1 MTEALR
7 IQEEGQTESLFLT
20 ATCGNC
26 HWMGYV
32 EGPTDL
38 DQAMDC
44 LIRKHHDK
52 RAGCPDNPIF
62 EEFGEEERT
71 TVQASFIL
79 VEMQAQP
86 ESNQE
91 S

>member
-26 HWMGYV
+26 DWMGYV

-38 DQAMDC
+38 EQAMDR
-44 LIRKHHDK
+44 LIREHHEL
-52 RAGCPDNPIF
+52 RAGCPDIPIF
-62 EEFGEEERT
+62 EEFGEDERI
-71 TVQASFIL
+71 TVQESFIR
-79 VEMQAQP
+79 VEMQAKP

>member
-1 MTEALR
+1 MAEALR

-20 ATCGNC
+20 AACGNC
-26 HWMGYV
+26 DWMGYV

-62 EEFGEEERT
+62 EEFGEDERI
-71 TVQASFIL
+71 TVQESFIR
-79 VEMQAQP
+79 VEMQAKP

>member
-1 MTEALR
+1 MVEALR
-7 IQEEGQTESLFLT
+7 IQEEGQTERLFLT

-26 HWMGYV
+26 DWMGYV

-38 DQAMDC
+38 EQGMDR
-44 LIRKHHDK
+44 LIREHHEL
-52 RAGCPDNPIF
+52 RVGCPDSPIF